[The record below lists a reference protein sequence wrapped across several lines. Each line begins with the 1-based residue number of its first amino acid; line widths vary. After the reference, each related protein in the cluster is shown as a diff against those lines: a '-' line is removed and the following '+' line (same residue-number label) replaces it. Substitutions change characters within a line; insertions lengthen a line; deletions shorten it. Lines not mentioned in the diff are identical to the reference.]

1 MSKKKRKHLT
11 TAAQKESRDTA
22 AVKRVDRNPTD
33 GNPPLPTNY
42 LAVISYDGS
51 NYSGWQSQ
59 AGRSK
64 TVQDTLE
71 KAAKSVF
78 KKDCFFDGSGRTDA
92 GVHGR
97 GQTVSFTME
106 GALPPEKVRTILNH
120 VLPEDIRVRAVQE
133 VPYGYHARYD
143 AVGKTYVYRILVAD
157 EVDAFDSRHFHYESR
172 NLDVE
177 AMRRAARHF
186 CGTKDFK
193 NFCAT
198 GSNKKTTV
206 RRLRSIEIKE
216 FGWGQLEHT
225 FFELRD
231 HENFGNKAAGDAK
244 NDAKD
249 DAKTDAKNT
258 YAGVD
263 EAWMHFDDGVT
274 DIDAHGIAT
283 WFAKQ
288 LVPAGFHATK
298 AKHKPVRVLELR
310 FTGDGFLYK
319 MVRMI
324 VAALLDVGRGRITT
338 DAVPGLFT
346 KKNRA
351 KEAAPPNGL
360 YLERVYYRRGAPPRM
375 PHLKKLPSEAVRE
388 DFDLGLD
395 EE

>member
-1 MSKKKRKHLT
+1 MSKKKHKHLVVT
-11 TAAQKESRDTA
+11 EPKEPREAA
-22 AVKRVDRNPTD
+22 AVKREDQ
-33 GNPPLPTNY
+33 NPPLPTNY

-59 AGRSK
+59 AGRSM
-64 TVQDTLE
+64 TVQDTLA

-106 GALPPEKVRTILNH
+106 GALPAEKVKTVLNH
-120 VLPEDIRVRAVQE
+120 VLPEDIRVLSVQE

-143 AVGKTYVYRILVAD
+143 AVGKTYVYRILVSG
-157 EVDAFDSRHFHYESR
+157 EVDAFDSRYFHYESR

-186 CGTKDFK
+186 CGTKDFQ

-216 FGWGQLEHT
+216 FGLGHLENA
-225 FFELRD
+225 FYAFR
-231 HENFGNKAAGDAK
+231 AAGRVRTERAGHVSAESFQVPIPYD
-244 NDAKD
+244 
-249 DAKTDAKNT
+249 
-258 YAGVD
+258 GVD
-263 EAWMHFDDGVT
+263 ETWMWFEDGVGN
-274 DIDAHGIAT
+274 IDARGIAT
-283 WFAKQ
+283 WFAKNQ
-288 LVPAGFHATK
+288 ALTPTRLNQT
-298 AKHKPVRVLELR
+298 PVSVIELR

-324 VAALLDVGRGRITT
+324 VAALLDVGRARLTA

-346 KKNRA
+346 KKNRP

-375 PHLKKLPSEAVRE
+375 PHLKKLLGEAERE
-388 DFDLGLD
+388 DLDLNLG